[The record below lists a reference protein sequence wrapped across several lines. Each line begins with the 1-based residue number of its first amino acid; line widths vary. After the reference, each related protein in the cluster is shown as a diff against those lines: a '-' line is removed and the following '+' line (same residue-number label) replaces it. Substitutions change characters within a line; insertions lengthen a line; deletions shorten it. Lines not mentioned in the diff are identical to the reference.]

1 MLIDSAPQVDLA
13 PAPAPAAEENTSAP
27 TAGTGTS
34 GQSGSDGAF
43 GASPNLA
50 LPRKRARS
58 TRTAPLPTAGESP
71 SPPSLN
77 GEPPLKRKCGALEVN
92 RELYVALYG
101 AELINQAGIMLQLS
115 QVVIAT
121 AQVIYHRFYRGLNGK
136 SRSVKEFPPFLV
148 AMACM
153 YLATKV
159 EEEQRRHRDILNVFD
174 RLQKKR
180 LAGKGRPLNVLDP
193 YGKRY
198 SKWRGYLMKLELVIL
213 CDLGYMLKT
222 EHPHKYIL
230 HYVNVL
236 DAGAEVA
243 QKAWSYL
250 NDSLR
255 LPQTID
261 IRPEVLACASIFLAA
276 RHLKLKLPADPPW
289 YNLFE
294 AQKKDVEETANM
306 IMALYTIP
314 RHRFEKMDGEHVDPE
329 SGSVLS
335 KMRLPPQ
342 ASNGKKTRK
351 SKAGKGVKS
360 SKDKES
366 TKDKEKKKKK
376 KKRRRD
382 REKLDSDYRS
392 RSRSRRRRSRSRSRS
407 RGRKRRRR

>member
-13 PAPAPAAEENTSAP
+13 PGAGDSPRKSVAGRVASKTTSA
-27 TAGTGTS
+27 
-34 GQSGSDGAF
+34 SGSEDVPIRVSGTVA
-43 GASPNLA
+43 GVNLSPKLAS
-50 LPRKRARS
+50 PRKRARHNLS
-58 TRTAPLPTAGESP
+58 GQIVGNP
-71 SPPSLN
+71 SS
-77 GEPPLKRKCGALEVN
+77 GEPPFKRKRGALEVN

-121 AQVIYHRFYRGLNGK
+121 AQVIYHRFYRGINNK
-136 SRSVKEFPPFLV
+136 PRSVKEFPPFLV

-180 LAGKGRPLNVLDP
+180 LAGKGKPLNVLDP

-213 CDLGYMLKT
+213 CDLGYMLKV

-230 HYVNVL
+230 NYVNVL

-255 LPQTID
+255 LPQIID
-261 IRPEVLACASIFLAA
+261 IRPEVLACAAIFLAA
-276 RHLKLKLPADPPW
+276 RHLQLKLPESPPW
-289 YNLFE
+289 YHLFE
-294 AQKKDVEETANM
+294 AQKEDVEKTANM
-306 IMALYTIP
+306 ITALYTIP
-314 RHRFEKMDGEHVDPE
+314 RHRFEKLDGDGQVIDPD
-329 SGSVLS
+329 SASVLS
-335 KMRLPPQ
+335 KMRMPAQ
-342 ASNGKKTRK
+342 GAGSKKSRK
-351 SKAGKGVKS
+351 SKGSNKSVKS

-366 TKDKEKKKKK
+366 SKDDKKKKKK
-376 KKRRRD
+376 KKRRRE
-382 REKLDSDYRS
+382 RSDSRRS
-392 RSRSRRRRSRSRSRS
+392 RSRSRRRSRSRS